1 MVCAQDLVFTQ
12 KSTKNAGNECYGR
25 KNMRKRLQDSEVIK
39 TLKLSFRDSKINIS
53 NIFKENCNGQKYDQ

>member
-25 KNMRKRLQDSEVIK
+25 KKLMRKKTTRLRSNQDLEAVI
-39 TLKLSFRDSKINIS
+39 
-53 NIFKENCNGQKYDQ
+53 